1 MGLRRFE
8 YTQVHMGGAA
18 RIVLFCG
25 DRRLAESAA
34 RAAFGRIAEI
44 EQVCSD
50 YRRDSEVVRLC
61 DRAGEGWIA
70 ISRDLYRVLEVG
82 QRIAQASNGAFDI
95 TLGPLVALWR
105 RMRQTGQMAT
115 EADLAA
121 AKSLKGWQK
130 LRLRPG
136 FAMLETPGM
145 RIDLGGIAKGFACDE
160 ALMALRRHGFDRA
173 MIEMGGDLRFGCAP
187 PFEPGWKVRA
197 GSGRS
202 LRMDS
207 CGLST
212 SGDSEQFVEIGGQRF
227 AHILDPRTGLGLSR
241 PVQATVE
248 ALSGLFSD
256 PIATAVCVL
265 GKSRGASLARRF
277 SAKMIEFRG
286 G

>member
-1 MGLRRFE
+1 
-8 YTQVHMGGAA
+8 MGGAA
-18 RIVLFCG
+18 RITLYCG
-25 DRRLAESAA
+25 ERRLAERAA
-34 RAAFGRIAEI
+34 RAAFDRIAEI

-50 YRRDSEVVRLC
+50 YRRDSEVMRLC
-61 DRAGEGWIA
+61 DRAGEGWVA

-82 QRIAQASNGAFDI
+82 QRIAQASDGAFDT

-105 RMRQTGQMAT
+105 RMRQTGVLAT

-121 AKSLKGWQK
+121 ARSLTGWQK

-136 FAMLETPGM
+136 LAMLETPGM

-160 ALMALRRHGFDRA
+160 AQLALRCLGVDRA

-187 PFEPGWKVRA
+187 PFEPGWKVRT

-202 LRMDS
+202 LRMDN

-212 SGDSEQFVEIGGQRF
+212 SGDSEQFVEIGGRRF
-227 AHILDPRTGLGLSR
+227 AHILDPRTGLGLPR
-241 PVQATVE
+241 PVQATVQ
-248 ALSGLFSD
+248 APSGLFSD

-265 GKSRGASLARRF
+265 GKSRGAALARRF
-277 SAKMIEFRG
+277 SAKMIEFSG